1 MELLALV
8 ERPDHVCARYRI
20 EAYAWALGER
30 GMLLRVEPIARGVA
44 SRLAQFRRARSAGLV
59 ILQRRLLPLWQLAL
73 LRRWSRRLVYDV
85 DDLLCVRDSYHPKG
99 PESWSR
105 LVRFWAT
112 VHTADA
118 ITAGNDY
125 LADRVAEY
133 VGGDKVCMM
142 PTCLEPRRYALA
154 RHTARGS
161 AARLV
166 WIGQSS
172 TLASL
177 GHAAGRFEAVGRRL
191 SGMAMRVICDR
202 EPEIPG
208 IRVEARR
215 WSSQTEASELALGD
229 IGVNWLTDDAWS
241 RGKCGLRVLQFMA
254 AGLPVVAN
262 PVGMN
267 REMVVHGQT
276 GYLAST
282 PDQWAE
288 AVVRLAN
295 NPALRRRMGEEGRRM
310 VETRFNLDHWAPRF
324 AEKMVDVARGLDGQ
338 PSWSPA
344 GANDFSTSLANA
356 PDDAALS
363 DLVGQTAQDAG

>member
-8 ERPDHVCARYRI
+8 ERPGHVCARYRV

-85 DDLLCVRDSYHPKG
+85 DDLLCIRDSYHPKG
-99 PESWSR
+99 PDSWSR

-112 VHTADA
+112 VHAADA

-125 LADRVAEY
+125 LVDRVAEY
-133 VGGDKVCMM
+133 VGGDKVWMM

-154 RHTARGS
+154 RHTARGF

-177 GHAAGRFEAVGRRL
+177 GRAAAHLEAVGRRL
-191 SGMAMRVICDR
+191 PGMAIRVICDR

-208 IRVEARR
+208 IRVEARC
-215 WSSQTEASELALGD
+215 WSSETEAADLAMGD
-229 IGVNWLTDDAWS
+229 IGVNWLADDAWS

-267 REMVVHGQT
+267 CEMVIHGRT

-282 PDQWAE
+282 PAQWAE
-288 AVVRLAN
+288 AVARLAD
-295 NPALRRRMGEEGRRM
+295 NPALRRRMGEEGRRL
-310 VETRFNLDHWAPRF
+310 VETRFSLDHWAPRF
-324 AEKMVDVARGLDGQ
+324 ADKMVDVARGLDGR
-338 PSWSPA
+338 PSWLPTEA
-344 GANDFSTSLANA
+344 HGFSTSLDNA
-356 PDDAALS
+356 PDDVAPP
-363 DLVGQTAQDAG
+363 DLVGQTARDAR